1 VNDVYLAM
9 HPTPE
14 RPFAATITRL
24 SLLELGVIELLWRG
38 EDRPEMAGMRT
49 LALSMIERERT
60 EREAG
65 HPAEA
70 VVVLRVCKGGID
82 LLRSVQGV
90 SVKLVNYDDVED
102 WLDCAPADEPPLPV
116 DADGARYVSSSPPV
130 HCAECGDWIGDDEP
144 RVSMGAGHDAR
155 SICLPCRGGDHPVC
169 LLGCHDQEVA
179 R

>member
-60 EREAG
+60 ERMA
-65 HPAEA
+65 
-70 VVVLRVCKGGID
+70 
-82 LLRSVQGV
+82 
-90 SVKLVNYDDVED
+90 
-102 WLDCAPADEPPLPV
+102 
-116 DADGARYVSSSPPV
+116 AR
-130 HCAECGDWIGDDEP
+130 
-144 RVSMGAGHDAR
+144 
-155 SICLPCRGGDHPVC
+155 
-169 LLGCHDQEVA
+169 
-179 R
+179 